1 MSKRILSP
9 KMSNRFVRQKQTEA
23 RYVNARLTHTRDFVN
38 LTGKD
43 LQVSLRNGLVIKIP
57 KIPTDIRGFMI
68 IYDTY
73 SIPQENVYAVGEQL
87 GLLATENDTELKIMK
102 SVFDTVYFS
111 RSITG
116 GMVFT
121 LETLLYLKDIEDEN
135 GCIYLIDKDV
145 VITIANHYDEAEKH
159 PYAQFNIASEKFRK
173 LNEETSGLNFHIELV
188 DNDCVIGERFFCFNG
203 KPMLIRP
210 VKDEN
215 RVSGGYLFIQNTIP
229 GLENA
234 VSERVELDQLE
245 EKLGLYKTEEDAITA
260 GNSQIL
266 FTNKITELQRQIS
279 EDNLKITQTK
289 NEYELEL
296 LNAKRK
302 MTELEAEL
310 RDKKLEEEKLKLEFE
325 KTRRT
330 YDETIMK
337 LKEEA
342 ERKKYEREDYYDEKS
357 HRRKESTEYIKML
370 PALISLAAVL
380 VAIFK

>member
-1 MSKRILSP
+1 
-9 KMSNRFVRQKQTEA
+9 
-23 RYVNARLTHTRDFVN
+23 
-38 LTGKD
+38 
-43 LQVSLRNGLVIKIP
+43 
-57 KIPTDIRGFMI
+57 
-68 IYDTY
+68 
-73 SIPQENVYAVGEQL
+73 
-87 GLLATENDTELKIMK
+87 
-102 SVFDTVYFS
+102 
-111 RSITG
+111 
-116 GMVFT
+116 
-121 LETLLYLKDIEDEN
+121 
-135 GCIYLIDKDV
+135 
-145 VITIANHYDEAEKH
+145 
-159 PYAQFNIASEKFRK
+159 
-173 LNEETSGLNFHIELV
+173 
-188 DNDCVIGERFFCFNG
+188 
-203 KPMLIRP
+203 MLIRP